1 MSSIPTVIDK
11 ATQAEI
17 IANLSQKLKANYLY
31 PEVAGQIA
39 QRLQEHLENGEYAS
53 ITDGAQLAEILTR
66 HIQEVNQDRH
76 LKVRWYAEPLP
87 DQEGTMA
94 QNQIWMDEWHQ
105 QAELDNYGLHR
116 VERLPGNVGY
126 LDIREFYFPSWGGD
140 TAVAAMNFIAH
151 TNALIIDL
159 RQCRGGDP
167 DMVALISSYLFGE
180 QRVHLNSFYSR
191 EQDVTEQYWTLPY
204 VPGKHYGDKPI
215 YVLTSKDTFSGAE
228 EFSYNLKTR
237 KRATLVGETTGG
249 GAHIGTPYRIHAHFD
264 VFIPV
269 GKPVNP
275 LTGTNWEGSGVSPDV
290 PTTQE
295 QALQVAYGMALK
307 TILANLGDLPSAP
320 LKALLEEAKKAL
332 NELESA

>member
-1 MSSIPTVIDK
+1 MSSIPTGINK

-31 PEVAGQIA
+31 PEIAGQIA
-39 QRLQEHLENGEYAS
+39 QRLQEHLENEEYAA
-53 ITDGAQLAEILTR
+53 ITDGAQLAEILTG

-94 QNQIWMDEWHQ
+94 QNQVWMDEWHQ
-105 QAELDNYGLHR
+105 QAGLDNYGLHR
-116 VERLPGNVGY
+116 AERLLGNVGY

-159 RQCRGGDP
+159 RKCRGGDP

-180 QRVHLNSFYSR
+180 QRVHLNSIYSR

-237 KRATLVGETTGG
+237 KRATLIGETTGG

-290 PTTQE
+290 PTAQE

-307 TILANLGDLPSAP
+307 TILANLGESHSTP

-332 NELESA
+332 NELEST